1 MVEYPEI
8 TMKKATII
16 AFALTAALL
25 ISCKEEKPTPK
36 VIYENNNE
44 TAVKPEPKKVDST
57 QIKVA
62 DLPVH
67 MEGTKY
73 LIHPVGDIRI
83 NDDISRNSY
92 GTSRTNSAV
101 SYAIS
106 NYNRFEI
113 TGYFE
118 NLKFQHVDSTALR
131 PLTDKKIQIQ
141 TATYLNT
148 VYDRVKKQFLIYTLV
163 DADTNLDGKVD
174 SNDIKSLYISD
185 ISGAGFRKLSE
196 DVQELLDWSVIEELN
211 RVYFR
216 TIEDINK
223 NGAFDKNDKVHY
235 HYIDLLRP
243 EWTVSYEP
251 VN

>member
-1 MVEYPEI
+1 
-8 TMKKATII
+8 MKKAAFI
-16 AFALTAALL
+16 ALAFTVALIT
-25 ISCKEEKPTPK
+25 SCKEEKPKPK
-36 VIYENNNE
+36 VIYEDAR
-44 TAVKPEPKKVDST
+44 TAKNQPKKADST

-62 DLPVH
+62 DLPVL

-83 NDDISRNSY
+83 YDDSNRSY
-92 GTSRTNSAV
+92 GSSRTNSSV

-113 TGYFE
+113 TGYFQ
-118 NLKFQHVDSTALR
+118 NLKFQHLDSTALR

-148 VYDRVKKQFLIYTLV
+148 IADKTKKQILVYTLV
-163 DADTNLDGKVD
+163 DADTNRDGKVD
-174 SNDIKSLYISD
+174 ANDIKSLYISNS
-185 ISGAGFRKLSE
+185 SGTGFKKLSG
-196 DVQELLDWSVIEELN
+196 DVQELVDWNVIEAQN

-223 NGAFDKNDKVHY
+223 NGAFDKNDVVHY
-235 HYIDLLRP
+235 HYADLMSP
-243 EWTVSYEP
+243 EWGVTDYKP
-251 VN
+251 VE

>member
-1 MVEYPEI
+1 
-8 TMKKATII
+8 MKKATII
-16 AFALTAALL
+16 ALALTATFF
-25 ISCKEEKPTPK
+25 ISCKEEKPKPK
-36 VIYENNNE
+36 VIYED
-44 TAVKPEPKKVDST
+44 TRSIQAQPKRVDST
-57 QIKVA
+57 AIKVA

-73 LIHPVGDIRI
+73 LIHPVGDIRVY
-83 NDDISRNSY
+83 DDTNRSY
-92 GTSRTNSAV
+92 GTSRTNSTV

-118 NLKFQHVDSTALR
+118 NLKFQHIDSTALHS
-131 PLTDKKIQIQ
+131 LTDKKIQIQ
-141 TATYLNT
+141 TATYLST
-148 VYDRVKKQFLIYTLV
+148 IADKTKKQILIYTLV

-185 ISGAGFRKLSE
+185 ISGKGFKKLSG
-196 DVQELLDWSVIEELN
+196 DVQELVDWNLIEAQN
-211 RVYFR
+211 RIYFR

-235 HYIDLLRP
+235 QYADIMSP
-243 EWTVSYEP
+243 EWAVTTYEP
-251 VN
+251 VAP

>member
-1 MVEYPEI
+1 
-8 TMKKATII
+8 MKKAAII
-16 AFALTAALL
+16 ALALVSVLFV
-25 ISCKEEKPTPK
+25 SCKEEKPKPK
-36 VIYENNNE
+36 VIYED
-44 TAVKPEPKKVDST
+44 TKAPRVQSKKVDST
-57 QIKVA
+57 QIKVS

-83 NDDISRNSY
+83 YDDSNRSY
-92 GTSRTNSAV
+92 GTSRTNSSV

-118 NLKFQHVDSTALR
+118 NLKFQHIDSTSMHA
-131 PLTDKKIQIQ
+131 LTDKKVQIQ

-148 VYDRVKKQFLIYTLV
+148 VSAKWKSQPLVYTLV
-163 DADTNLDGKVD
+163 DADTNQDGKVD
-174 SNDIKSLYISD
+174 ANDIRSLYISD
-185 ISGAGFRKLSE
+185 ISGAGFKKLST
-196 DVQELLDWSVIEELN
+196 DMQELIDWNVIEAQC
-211 RVYFR
+211 RIYFR

-235 HYIDLLRP
+235 YYCDLLSPDRAV
-243 EWTVSYEP
+243 TAYEP